1 MTREQIGT
9 MRQDYQTRRA
19 ALIEEANRQ
28 IAMLDGAI
36 AALDALL
43 ALTEDAAAPVAAAV
57 MEDAPVAEAVME
69 DGA

>member
-1 MTREQIGT
+1 MTREQIET

-43 ALTEDAAAPVAAAV
+43 TEPPPDTGMTEEPAAA
-57 MEDAPVAEAVME
+57 E
-69 DGA
+69 

>member
-1 MTREQIGT
+1 MTRERIET

-43 ALTEDAAAPVAAAV
+43 ALTEDAAAPVA
-57 MEDAPVAEAVME
+57 EAVIE

>member
-1 MTREQIGT
+1 MTRERIET

-36 AALDALL
+36 AAFELVQ
-43 ALTEDAAAPVAAAV
+43 T
-57 MEDAPVAEAVME
+57 
-69 DGA
+69 DGE

>member
-36 AALDALL
+36 AAMDALL
-43 ALTEDAAAPVAAAV
+43 ALTEDAAAPVA
-57 MEDAPVAEAVME
+57 EAVME

>member
-1 MTREQIGT
+1 MTREQIET

-43 ALTEDAAAPVAAAV
+43 ALTEDAAAPVA
-57 MEDAPVAEAVME
+57 EAVME
-69 DGA
+69 DGT

>member
-43 ALTEDAAAPVAAAV
+43 ALTEDEA
-57 MEDAPVAEAVME
+57 APVAEAVME

>member
-43 ALTEDAAAPVAAAV
+43 ALTEDAAAPVAEAV

>member
-43 ALTEDAAAPVAAAV
+43 ALTEDAAAPVA
-57 MEDAPVAEAVME
+57 EAVME